1 MAKSRRTR
9 NAKRIND
16 GAAEDLLKIRFASVG
31 LKGVPIPKKSIEALS
46 KVIGTNDM
54 AAMSKI
60 IAASIKYAQ
69 GVEATAVAVAA
80 GATGVAAPAAAGDV
94 APLDP
99 AFASAVALSTSAKH
113 KKRSHKHRVKIDFM
127 NRGTPTPAPVLPG
140 PPRFPAPPMTPYDT
154 CRAQCAAS
162 CAAKIKETPFVRKAG
177 SALPPPSST
186 QELHALFSNLSPART
201 PPTRRRL
208 RKLGEVA
215 PKPYYHQRTRVSN
228 RGGIPAQ
235 NIPYRG

>member
-16 GAAEDLLKIRFASVG
+16 GAAEDLLKVRFASVG

-54 AAMSKI
+54 TAMSKI

-69 GVEATAVAVAA
+69 GVEAAA
-80 GATGVAAPAAAGDV
+80 TAAPAAP

-99 AFASAVALSTSAKH
+99 AFASAVAMSTSAKH
-113 KKRSHKHRVKIDFM
+113 KKRSHKHRVKIDFTK
-127 NRGTPTPAPVLPG
+127 RGTPTPVLPG

-162 CAAKIKETPFVRKAG
+162 CAAKIKETPFVRKPG
-177 SALPPPSST
+177 PLNSTPPPSST

-228 RGGIPAQ
+228 RGGLPAQ

>member
-1 MAKSRRTR
+1 
-9 NAKRIND
+9 
-16 GAAEDLLKIRFASVG
+16 
-31 LKGVPIPKKSIEALS
+31 
-46 KVIGTNDM
+46 
-54 AAMSKI
+54 MSKI

-69 GVEATAVAVAA
+69 GVEAAA
-80 GATGVAAPAAAGDV
+80 TAPAATAPDATAPDATAP

-99 AFASAVALSTSAKH
+99 AFASAVAMSTSAKH
-113 KKRSHKHRVKIDFM
+113 KKRSHKHRVKIDFTK
-127 NRGTPTPAPVLPG
+127 RGTPVPVLPG
-140 PPRFPAPPMTPYDT
+140 PGVPRFPAPLMTPYDT

-186 QELHALFSNLSPART
+186 QELHSLYPSLSPART

-215 PKPYYHQRTRVSN
+215 PKPYYHQRTRTSN

>member
-16 GAAEDLLKIRFASVG
+16 GAAEDLLKVRFASVG
-31 LKGVPIPKKSIEALS
+31 LRGVPIPKKSIEALS

-54 AAMSKI
+54 AAMNKI

-69 GVEATAVAVAA
+69 GVEA
-80 GATGVAAPAAAGDV
+80 AAPP

-99 AFASAVALSTSAKH
+99 AFASAVAMSTSAKH
-113 KKRSHKHRVKIDFM
+113 KKRSHKHRVKIDFTK
-127 NRGTPTPAPVLPG
+127 RGTPALVLPG
-140 PPRFPAPPMTPYDT
+140 PPRFPAPLMTPYDT

-162 CAAKIKETPFVRKAG
+162 CAAKIKETPFVRRPDPDPVL
-177 SALPPPSST
+177 SLPPPSST
-186 QELHALFSNLSPART
+186 QELHSLFSNLSPART

-215 PKPYYHQRTRVSN
+215 PKPYYHQRTRTSN
-228 RGGIPAQ
+228 REGIPAQ